1 MEIRQF
7 FLTRNDC
14 FKQGRKIAPDGIV
27 VHSTGANNKKLCRYI
42 QPDDGIIGKN
52 TNSND
57 WNRPG
62 GSKCVHA
69 FIGADNNGNV
79 RIYQTL
85 PWDYKCWGCGTGS
98 KGSCNKSYIQFEIC
112 EDGLTDREYFEK
124 AFDTA
129 VWLCRYLM
137 QQYPA
142 IKLQNVISHAEA
154 HKRGYASGH
163 TDCDHWLVRF
173 GKNMDWFR
181 NCIKE
186 KIPEEQVWG
195 KAEEKR
201 EEKVQQD
208 EPQALG
214 KPENPYPVP
223 DYTLYR
229 FRPDMN
235 KDNVRWMQWALNRM
249 NYGLEPDGKLGP
261 ATEAALKD
269 AQKRLGLETDGRCG
283 PATRA
288 ALSSI

>member
-1 MEIRQF
+1 MEIGQL

-14 FKQGRKIAPDGIV
+14 FKQGRKIVPDGIV
-27 VHSTGANNKKLCRYI
+27 VHSTGANNKKLSRYI

-52 TNSND
+52 INNND
-57 WNRPG
+57 WNRSG
-62 GSKCVHA
+62 VSKCVHA
-69 FIGADNNGNV
+69 FIGADSGGKV

-85 PWDYKCWGCGTGS
+85 PWNYKCWGCGTGS

-112 EDGLTDREYFEK
+112 EDALTDREYFDES
-124 AFDTA
+124 FDMA
-129 VWLCRYLM
+129 VRLCRYLM

-163 TDCDHWLVRF
+163 TDCDHWLARF
-173 GKNMDWFR
+173 GKNMNWFR
-181 NCIKE
+181 DRIKE
-186 KIPEEQVWG
+186 EM
-195 KAEEKR
+195 
-201 EEKVQQD
+201 
-208 EPQALG
+208 
-214 KPENPYPVP
+214 PENPYPVP
-223 DYTLYR
+223 DKTLYR

-249 NYGLEPDGKLGP
+249 NYGLEPDGKFGP
-261 ATEAALKD
+261 ATEAALKG

-288 ALSSI
+288 ALASI